1 MVSLL
6 DIIGPV
12 MVGPSSSH
20 TAGACRIGLLTRALL
35 GATPTHAV
43 IELHGSFAKTGA
55 GHGTD
60 RALVGGL
67 LGLQP
72 DDERLRDA
80 LDLAVQ
86 AGLTVQFQTTKLRD
100 VHPNTAR
107 LTVSR
112 GDQAVVVVGS
122 SLGGGRIAVCEIG
135 GLAVDLSG
143 EYPTLVVLAQDQPG
157 MLAAV
162 TTQLSAVGVNVA
174 TVRVSRNKPGGVAL
188 HLYELDAAPVTAV
201 LDGLARLPAVQSV
214 RLLARVS

>member
-20 TAGACRIGLLTRALL
+20 TAGACRIGLMARALC
-35 GATPTHAV
+35 GGTPERAQ
-43 IELHGSFAKTGA
+43 IELHGSFAKTGE

-67 LGLQP
+67 LGFQP

-80 LDLAVQ
+80 LDLAQ
-86 AGLTVQFQTTKLRD
+86 AANMAVSFVTVKLRE

-107 LTVSR
+107 LTVTRDGHS
-112 GDQAVVVVGS
+112 VVVVGS
-122 SLGGGRIAVCEIG
+122 SLGGGRIAVCEID

-143 EYPTLVVLAQDQPG
+143 EYPTLVIAAPDQPG
-157 MLAAV
+157 TLAAI
-162 TTQLSAVGVNVA
+162 TAELAADGVNVA
-174 TVRVSRNKPGGVAL
+174 TVRVSRNRPGGLAL
-188 HLYELDAAPVTAV
+188 HLYELDEAPLPEV
-201 LDGLARLPAVQSV
+201 LALLEKLPVVRTV

>member
-35 GATPTHAV
+35 GATPERAL

-67 LGLQP
+67 LGFQP
-72 DDERLRDA
+72 DDERLREA
-80 LDLAVQ
+80 LDLAQ
-86 AGLTVQFQTTKLRD
+86 AAGMVVSFQTVKLRD

-107 LTVSR
+107 LTVSLH
-112 GDQAVVVVGS
+112 GHDLVVVGS
-122 SLGGGRIAVCEIG
+122 SLGGGRIAVCEID

-143 EYPTLVVLAQDQPG
+143 EYPTLVVLAHDQPG

-162 TTQLSAVGVNVA
+162 ASQLSTAGVNVA
-174 TVRVSRNKPGGVAL
+174 TVRVSRDRPGGLAL
-188 HLYELDAAPVTAV
+188 HLYELDAAPDPAV
-201 LDGLARLPAVQSV
+201 LQGLGALPAVQTV
-214 RLLARVS
+214 RLLERVT